1 MTDPNEIV
9 DAYTRYRRLLSEAN
23 KINKNIL
30 FEALASAGIA
40 SVIAEFDGQ
49 GDSGQIQ
56 DISARSDEAEI
67 PLPDLSIT
75 MQTASHGTGKQD
87 STERSLRDAIEALCY
102 DYLAQE
108 RGGWQDNDGAF
119 GAFIFDVAERKI
131 DLEFNARFTDS
142 TLFCHS
148 F

>member
-1 MTDPNEIV
+1 MTDLNEIL
-9 DAYTRYRRLLSEAN
+9 DAFARYRGLLSEAN

-87 STERSLRDAIEALCY
+87 STE
-102 DYLAQE
+102 
-108 RGGWQDNDGAF
+108 
-119 GAFIFDVAERKI
+119 
-131 DLEFNARFTDS
+131 
-142 TLFCHS
+142 
-148 F
+148 